1 MGANVV
7 PCQILGGGGGQMSGG
22 QMSGRGGGKCRGLLL
37 RIAVKFDEGSHSLTI
52 FGNFIA
58 KS

>member
-7 PCQILGGGGGQMSGG
+7 PCQILGGGGANV
-22 QMSGRGGGKCRGLLL
+22 GRANVREGGGKCRGLLL